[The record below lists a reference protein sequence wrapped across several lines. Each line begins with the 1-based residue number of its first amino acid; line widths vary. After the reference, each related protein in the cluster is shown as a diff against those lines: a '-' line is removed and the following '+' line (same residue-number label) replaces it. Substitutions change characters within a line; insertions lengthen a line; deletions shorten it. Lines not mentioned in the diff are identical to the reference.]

1 MQKIILTIVGLI
13 LLTLIFFTQCTEE
26 KKVKNKQTPKKEI
39 KVKVKEIVTQKI
51 STSSQ
56 EKQPITPF
64 KPSMEVN
71 INQNE
76 TIAENLEEL
85 ENEAFKT
92 IQPKIA
98 QAMQKIPECL
108 ENAETKEEAFSCSQK
123 LRDLNKELAM
133 AMGDF
138 SEEGIEAYDKDFE
151 WNEETKIN
159 MIQEIEAGTQ
169 AMQEM
174 QACMEASTSTEE
186 LDKCLKPNDLNP
198 NEIK

>member
-1 MQKIILTIVGLI
+1 
-13 LLTLIFFTQCTEE
+13 
-26 KKVKNKQTPKKEI
+26 
-39 KVKVKEIVTQKI
+39 
-51 STSSQ
+51 
-56 EKQPITPF
+56 
-64 KPSMEVN
+64 
-71 INQNE
+71 
-76 TIAENLEEL
+76 
-85 ENEAFKT
+85 
-92 IQPKIA
+92 
-98 QAMQKIPECL
+98 L
-108 ENAETKEEAFSCSQK
+108 ENAETKEEAFACSQK

-174 QACMEASTSTEE
+174 QTCMETSTSTEE
-186 LDKCLKPNDLNP
+186 LDKCLRPNDLNP